1 MSDQTF
7 PKRPTR
13 ADTSSQQTGGLSMQ
27 NPQKDL
33 NSCSCAIIVTY
44 NPVPA
49 VLLALVGQ
57 ISQQSDFLL
66 IDNASANADAFVP
79 AISALPSFLA
89 GRCLGVRRLDSNIGL
104 ASAMNLGLRE
114 VQAQGHGFAVL
125 FDQDSQVPEGF
136 FAALQTAYAEAVALC
151 GPRVAAIGPR
161 IENPV
166 SGRRMPFK
174 LFSRVFKRADVLRAG
189 SDNLFQADFLISS
202 GCLLALQ
209 HLDAIG
215 LMKDSYFIDNVDL
228 EWCFRASAK
237 GFVLLG
243 SDHTRLLHSIGEDDD
258 NPLVRAGLI
267 VSHSPLRS
275 YYSTRNRVHLYRQ
288 PYAPLGWKLR
298 DVPRFALKSAWLFLF
313 SAQRAAYWQN
323 IRKGF
328 ADASG
333 LK

>member
-1 MSDQTF
+1 
-7 PKRPTR
+7 
-13 ADTSSQQTGGLSMQ
+13 MQ

-33 NSCSCAIIVTY
+33 HSCSCAIIVTY
-44 NPVPA
+44 NPEPA

-66 IDNASANADAFVP
+66 IDNASTNPDAFIP
-79 AISALPSFLA
+79 AVSAAP
-89 GRCLGVRRLDSNIGL
+89 RCLGVRRQDANIGL
-104 ASAMNLGLRE
+104 ASAMNVGLRE
-114 VQAQGHGFAVL
+114 VQAQDYGFAVL

-136 FAALQTAYAEAVALC
+136 FSALQGAYTEAVTLC

-161 IENPV
+161 IENPGT
-166 SGRRMPFK
+166 GRRMPFK
-174 LFSRVFKRADVLRAG
+174 LFNRVFKRADVAVPG
-189 SDNLFQADFLISS
+189 SAKLLQADFLISS
-202 GCLLALQ
+202 GCLLAVQ

-237 GFVLLG
+237 GFLLLG
-243 SDHTRLLHSIGEDDD
+243 SDHTRLLHSIGLPDKS
-258 NPLVRAGLI
+258 PLVRSGLI

-275 YYSTRNRVHLYRQ
+275 YYSTRNRLHLYRQ

-298 DVPRFALKSAWLFLF
+298 DMPRFALKAAWLFLC

-328 ADASG
+328 ADARG
-333 LK
+333 LE

>member
-1 MSDQTF
+1 
-7 PKRPTR
+7 
-13 ADTSSQQTGGLSMQ
+13 MQ

-44 NPVPA
+44 NPDPG

-66 IDNASANADAFVP
+66 IDNASANPDAF
-79 AISALPSFLA
+79 ISAVSATP
-89 GRCLGVRRLDSNIGL
+89 RCLGVRRLDSNIGL
-104 ASAMNLGLRE
+104 ASAMNAGLRE
-114 VQAQGHGFAVL
+114 VQVQGYAFAVL

-136 FAALQTAYAEAVALC
+136 FAALQTAYAEAITLC

-174 LFSRVFKRADVLRAG
+174 LFNRIFKRADVCLPG
-189 SDNLFQADFLISS
+189 SDKLLQADFLISS

-209 HLDAIG
+209 HLDTIG

-258 NPLVRAGLI
+258 NPLVRAGLV

-298 DVPRFALKSAWLFLF
+298 DVPRFALKAAWLFLF

-323 IRKGF
+323 IRKGC
-328 ADASG
+328 ADAGS
-333 LK
+333 LS

>member
-1 MSDQTF
+1 
-7 PKRPTR
+7 
-13 ADTSSQQTGGLSMQ
+13 MQ
-27 NPQKDL
+27 NPQNDL

-44 NPVPA
+44 NPDPV
-49 VLLALVGQ
+49 VLLALVGK

-66 IDNASANADAFVP
+66 IDNASAHPDAFIP
-79 AISALPSFLA
+79 AVSAQP
-89 GRCLGVRRLDSNIGL
+89 RCLGVRRLDSNLGL
-104 ASAMNLGLRE
+104 ASAMNMGLRE
-114 VQAQGHGFAVL
+114 AQAQGYGFAVL

-136 FAALQTAYAEAVALC
+136 FAALQSAYAEAVALC
-151 GPRVAAIGPR
+151 GPHVAAIGPR
-161 IENPV
+161 IENPG

-174 LFSRVFKRADVLRAG
+174 LFKRVFKRADVSLPG
-189 SDNLFQADFLISS
+189 SAKLFQADFLISS

-215 LMKDSYFIDNVDL
+215 PMKDSYFIDNVDL

-243 SDHTRLLHSIGEDDD
+243 TDHTRLLHSIGEDDD

-275 YYSTRNRVHLYRQ
+275 YYTTRNRLHLYRQ

-298 DVPRFALKSAWLFLF
+298 DVMRFVLKSAWLLLF
-313 SAQRAAYWQN
+313 SAQRKAHWQN
-323 IRKGF
+323 ICKGI
-328 ADASG
+328 ADARG
-333 LK
+333 LE